1 MARLILIMLAILRS
15 SFTHA
20 ENRQIPSAANNR
32 IGQWML
38 SDERKACLQML
49 SANDVRAASEWT
61 EAREEKTET
70 FFTRESGSF
79 IFD

>member
-1 MARLILIMLAILRS
+1 MVL
-15 SFTHA
+15 TQGKGH
-20 ENRQIPSAANNR
+20 
-32 IGQWML
+32 
-38 SDERKACLQML
+38 DERKACLQML